1 MNPKI
6 VWQKWYDPYG
16 DDIEDNEWNE
26 AIIDSQ
32 KNQNEEVQ
40 EDYEQKV
47 ASANNIQQ
55 NVSQVKKPM
64 KLMFTPMGIIPI
76 TEYSTPS
83 KVFNFWMAHTNF
95 DITPKI
101 NSLIEKSEGVET
113 LDVFTRYRLRIGIG
127 KAFDT
132 GKVMRQINASIAQH
146 LETSNGRP

>member
-1 MNPKI
+1 
-6 VWQKWYDPYG
+6 
-16 DDIEDNEWNE
+16 
-26 AIIDSQ
+26 
-32 KNQNEEVQ
+32 
-40 EDYEQKV
+40 
-47 ASANNIQQ
+47 
-55 NVSQVKKPM
+55 
-64 KLMFTPMGIIPI
+64 MFTPMGIIPI